1 MTSGGSAEYHDG
13 VDPALNWLAKALAE
27 AGLANAVITEDG
39 TAVSRTERMESGGRS
54 FASEVATLFKL
65 DRAAESVGIEVT
77 PAMEASSERSEVAC
91 LLTASAETAAT
102 ERRRAA
108 RVLVYMIALASG

>member
-1 MTSGGSAEYHDG
+1 LTSGGSAEYHDG
-13 VDPALNWLAKALAE
+13 VDPALNWLAKELAA
-27 AGLANAVITEDG
+27 AGLASSVITEEG

-91 LLTASAETAAT
+91 LLTASAETAAI
-102 ERRRAA
+102 ERRRPTS
-108 RVLVYMIALASG
+108 VLVYMIALATE